1 MNLVKWRKS
10 PNPSHASACLAF
22 AAMLGVA
29 GSVCAQSTA
38 FGPMQVVGQ
47 IEAPA
52 INESSGLAAARAP
65 GNEGLFWTHN
75 DSGDKP
81 RLFLIDGTGELQ
93 AEYQVD
99 APFATDWEDIASFEL
114 NGEPYLLVG
123 DVGDNAH
130 KRQRVTLWL
139 IPEPSFDPDRQ
150 SAFPLK
156 MEPLRRID
164 FTYADGPKDC
174 ESIAFDPASNNI
186 VIVTKV
192 DPRRLPVGYAGVYFL
207 PLPAESSSGLDEP
220 IVVERAANLS
230 LRITVGMDI
239 APDSRRAIVA
249 TYGDAWLYTRNEN
262 QSWVD
267 AFQQAPEQ
275 IALGPRG
282 QSEAIAFDAKG
293 ESIYLTAE
301 GVGKP
306 FWRVPRVERE

>member
-1 MNLVKWRKS
+1 MTLVKWR
-10 PNPSHASACLAF
+10 NTCNLFRASACLVF
-22 AAMLGVA
+22 TAMLSAA
-29 GSVCAQSTA
+29 GIACAQSSA
-38 FGPMQVVGQ
+38 YGPMEVVGK
-47 IEAPA
+47 IETRV

-75 DSGDKP
+75 DSGDRA
-81 RLFLIDGTGELQ
+81 RLFLIDGTGKLK
-93 AEYQVD
+93 AEYRVEV
-99 APFATDWEDIASFEL
+99 PFATDWEDIASFEL

-156 MEPLRRID
+156 MTPLRRID

-207 PLPAESSSGLDEP
+207 PLPAESSSGRDEP
-220 IVVERAANLS
+220 KVIDRAANLS

-239 APDSRRAIVA
+239 APDSRRAIVG
-249 TYGDAWLYTRNEN
+249 TYGDAWLYTRGEN

-267 AFQQAPEQ
+267 AFQQPAQQ

-282 QSEAIAFDAKG
+282 QSEAIAFGAQG

-301 GVGKP
+301 GVNKP
-306 FWRVPRVERE
+306 FWRVPYVEGK